1 MSDLNHI
8 YLSTIHAWD
17 DNEVKATDVI
27 KWIMM
32 FLVRMKDLLSCG
44 SCFVISMFILSCV
57 YNDRIVLVIW

>member
-32 FLVRMKDLLSCG
+32 FLVRELHEGFVKLWFLLCN
-44 SCFVISMFILSCV
+44 LHV
-57 YNDRIVLVIW
+57 YSFLCL